1 MLPPPESSKSRHSK
15 QLKPPDDNYAKPA
28 NNSSSSAIE
37 SISVKHKAAKVPP
50 ANAENWLNSSDVMT
64 LREKSN
70 QIAAA
75 AAAAAAATC
84 NENNRNGI
92 KVTSASVV
100 SPTSE
105 GIISGIG
112 GNGSTATTD
121 DSLMHAGTTVTIA
134 SSSSSAL
141 AGGGGGATITSSSS
155 SSAVHYIDAFSDLD
169 PLGTGKIRPYIDKKY
184 FFQDLKNPPKKVLK
198 DLSDRDGF
206 SALFLSDHNKNA
218 TSTEYSMF
226 HDKTIADNTKQNE
239 PSDEFVAQFAATS
252 STQIFSP
259 NNNGTHGTP
268 PNLSRSTESSKNFN
282 ILDISHVIERILTRV
297 RFF

>member
-15 QLKPPDDNYAKPA
+15 QLKPPEDSFTKTAI
-28 NNSSSSAIE
+28 NSTSNTIE
-37 SISVKHKAAKVPP
+37 NSNVKNKAKVPTP
-50 ANAENWLNSSDVMT
+50 NAENWLNSSDVMT
-64 LREKSN
+64 LREKNN

-75 AAAAAAATC
+75 AAAAAKAAC

-92 KVTSASVV
+92 KVSTASMA

-105 GIISGIG
+105 GPGGIG
-112 GNGSTATTD
+112 GTGTATVD
-121 DSLMHAGTTVTIA
+121 DSLLQPATAAAT
-134 SSSSSAL
+134 SLSSSSA
-141 AGGGGGATITSSSS
+141 A
-155 SSAVHYIDAFSDLD
+155 HYSDAFSDLD

-206 SALFLSDHNKNA
+206 STSFLSDHKNA
-218 TSTEYSMF
+218 AATEFSMF
-226 HDKTIADNTKQNE
+226 HEKSLIDNTLSQKQNE
-239 PSDEFVAQFAATS
+239 QSDEFVAQFTTA

-268 PNLSRSTESSKNFN
+268 PNSTRSTESSKNY
-282 ILDISHVIERILTRV
+282 
-297 RFF
+297 